1 MLPYKDFI
9 SKVKL
14 SLFLPKDFLMPGKK
28 TNKQTNKIRQHTDG
42 PFLGFCIE
50 AEQTKRQTNKQKLEV
65 INKLRQIHWTVSLFL

>member
-1 MLPYKDFI
+1 
-9 SKVKL
+9 
-14 SLFLPKDFLMPGKK
+14 MPGKK